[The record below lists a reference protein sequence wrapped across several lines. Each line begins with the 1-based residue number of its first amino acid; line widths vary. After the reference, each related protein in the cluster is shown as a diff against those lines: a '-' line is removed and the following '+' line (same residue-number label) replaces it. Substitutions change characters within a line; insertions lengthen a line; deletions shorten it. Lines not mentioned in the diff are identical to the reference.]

1 MKKWMRAPPAG
12 IGVRVAETPGVDSPL
27 RNIVTPGHAAK
38 GLILALGLLSGT
50 RGAGAQARAVSGAID
65 GVVTDMNLVALA
77 DATASLF
84 GSNVRVVTS
93 ANGRFRILGLPPGGY
108 IVLVRRIGYTSISAP
123 IDVTAGDT
131 VRASFTLHRAVAALD
146 TVTISEKGWSSPI
159 EREFD
164 ERRRL
169 GWGEFLTEPEIEK
182 LNFVDL
188 EDVLRIFR
196 SVGSGGINTR
206 ASCQYQFFLDGVP
219 LARLHLFEA
228 LPRPSEIFGIEVYAS
243 PSTIPLQ
250 FKTFGRGGMG
260 PSGAFCGVILVWTRR
275 GRS

>member
-1 MKKWMRAPPAG
+1 
-12 IGVRVAETPGVDSPL
+12 VV
-27 RNIVTPGHAAK
+27 
-38 GLILALGLLSGT
+38 LALGLLSMT
-50 RGAGAQARAVSGAID
+50 RAGSAQARAVPGAID
-65 GVVTDMNLVALA
+65 GVVTDSSLTPLA
-77 DATASLF
+77 DATASLL

-108 IVLVRRIGYTSISAP
+108 IVLVRRIGYTSMSAP
-123 IDVTAGDT
+123 IDVAARDT
-131 VRASFTLHRAVAALD
+131 VRASFTLRRAVAALD
-146 TVTISEKGWSSPI
+146 TMTISEKGWSSPI

-169 GWGEFLTEPEIEK
+169 GWGQFMTQAEIEN

-188 EDVLRIFR
+188 EDVLRTFR
-196 SVGSGGINTR
+196 SVGTGAINTR

-228 LPRPSEIFGIEVYAS
+228 LPRPSQIFGIEVYAS

-250 FKTFGRGGMG
+250 FKTLGRGDS
-260 PSGAFCGVILVWTRR
+260 PRSGAFCGVILVWTKR
-275 GRS
+275 GGS